1 MRRLF
6 SFPRLLFS
14 LSIWIVV
21 EKNGRDTEN
30 HSDIV
35 AVEDPERVGDK
46 VADVDEVLNTVK
58 EIGLRSNGSD
68 GAHS

>member
-6 SFPRLLFS
+6 PFPRLLFS

-35 AVEDPERVGDK
+35 AVEDPERVDDK
-46 VADVDEVLNTVK
+46 AANVDEVLNTVK
-58 EIGLRSNGSD
+58 EIGLRSNASD
-68 GAHS
+68 GARS

>member
-6 SFPRLLFS
+6 PFPHLLFS
-14 LSIWIVV
+14 SSIWIVV
-21 EKNGRDTEN
+21 EKNGRDTEI

-35 AVEDPERVGDK
+35 AVEDPGRVGDRA
-46 VADVDEVLNTVK
+46 ADVDEVLNTVK
-58 EIGLRSNGSD
+58 DIGLRSDGSD